1 MNTEIVQLSQIRV
14 NDANPRTITDAK
26 FHKLVNSIL
35 SFPKMLNIRPI
46 AVDAFG
52 VALGGNMR
60 YRALSFIADM
70 SIEQI
75 EERLKEIDSYK
86 KKTEGEKQVLIDY
99 WIEWLQTKE
108 VEIVKA
114 ENLSEEEKREFI
126 IKDNVGFGEWNWDE
140 LANEWDVEQLES
152 WGLDLPI
159 FESQN
164 EEHESLT
171 NPKKLADRFI
181 IPPFS
186 VLDTKQGD
194 WQQRKNYWLSLGI
207 KSEEGR
213 DGGMIFAKSAQSPAI
228 YELRNKLRAKNG
240 IDPTWDEIEQYCKEH
255 NIPFS
260 SGTSVFDPVLTELC
274 YRWFNIDGGKIL
286 YPFAGGSV
294 RGIVASKL
302 GFEYLGNDLRQEQ
315 IEANRNNAK
324 EVLKDN
330 ELYPI
335 WTCGDSLQ
343 IDKIAKDYKADMVFS
358 CPPYA
363 DLEVYSDKKEDIS
376 NMPYNEFIL
385 IYNEIIRK
393 SCELLKDDRFAVFVV
408 GDVRDKK
415 GFYQN
420 FVSDTINAF
429 LQSGLKLYN
438 EMILLNS
445 LGSAAIRVNGTFK
458 SRKVVKVHQNVLV
471 FYKGNPKNI
480 KANYPE
486 LDLSYINEEIEIE

>member
-1 MNTEIVQLSQIRV
+1 MKSKKV
-14 NDANPRTITDAK
+14 NISEVKVNPNNPRLIKDDK
-26 FHKLVNSIL
+26 FENLVNSIK
-35 SFPKMLNIRPI
+35 SFPEMLDIRPI
-46 AVDAFG
+46 VVNTDM
-52 VALGGNMR
+52 VVLGGNMR
-60 YRALSFIADM
+60 LKACKEAGLKEVPVIIAD
-70 SIEQI
+70 
-75 EERLKEIDSYK
+75 
-86 KKTEGEKQVLIDY
+86 
-99 WIEWLQTKE
+99 
-108 VEIVKA
+108 
-114 ENLSEEEKREFI
+114 NLSEEQQKEFL
-126 IKDNVGFGEWNWDE
+126 IKDNVSGGEWDFE
-140 LANEWDVEQLES
+140 MLANEWDIEELES
-152 WGLDLPI
+152 WGLDIPS
-159 FESQN
+159 FEVD
-164 EEHESLT
+164 EEPHESLT
-171 NPKKLADRFI
+171 NPKKLSDRFI

-186 VLDTKQGD
+186 VLDTKQCA

-213 DGGMIFAKSAQSPAI
+213 DGGMTFAKTAQSPSF
-228 YELRNKLRAKNG
+228 YKVKNEMKANG
-240 IDPTWDEIEQYCKEH
+240 LPYDTDSVFNECKKRGVSLFGDE
-255 NIPFS
+255 
-260 SGTSVFDPVLTELC
+260 SGSTSIFDPVLCELS
-274 YRWFNIDGGKIL
+274 YQWFCTPKGKIL
-286 YPFAGGSV
+286 DCFAGGSV

-445 LGSAAIRVNGTFK
+445 LGSAAPRVNGTFK
-458 SRKVVKVHQNVLV
+458 NRKVVKVHQNVLV

-480 KANYPE
+480 KSNYPE
-486 LDLSYINEEIEIE
+486 LDLSYIENISEETQ